1 MTITSTLQ
9 SYLRKNGVEPQT
21 VRHEKTL
28 SASRTAQASHV
39 SGDCVAKGVLMKD
52 AEGYL
57 LAVIPASHH
66 IEMESLSRLT
76 GRQLQLADE
85 NEVANAFPD
94 CALGA
99 VPPMGAPGD
108 RRRRQPRAPAGGLPG
123 GWRPRHPAAGHRGGV
138 RPPDGRCPARGL
150 QPPRLREP
158 AMAARS
164 RRPKVGHTKWLEAR
178 QAAAWSRRS
187 RMALSRSPRS
197 CAARCSRAAGRR
209 CAAAA
214 AGRRCAG

>member
-1 MTITSTLQ
+1 MTVTITSTLQ

-99 VPPMGAPGD
+99 VPPMGAPYGLETVVD
-108 RRRRQPRAPAGGLPG
+108 DSLARQPEAFLEGGDHATLLQVTAAEFARLMG
-123 GWRPRHPAAGHRGGV
+123 DARHGAF
-138 RPPDGRCPARGL
+138 
-150 QPPRLREP
+150 
-158 AMAARS
+158 S
-164 RRPKVGHTKWLEAR
+164 RHD
-178 QAAAWSRRS
+178 
-187 RMALSRSPRS
+187 
-197 CAARCSRAAGRR
+197 
-209 CAAAA
+209 
-214 AGRRCAG
+214 